1 MSAVASLTWVPGL
14 PATTSSPLN
23 RPLNG
28 TMANRRSLLV
38 EDATASH
45 TQWAWLFATFFGAGY
60 CPKGP
65 GTAGSLAAI
74 LIATPLIYL
83 GMSPAWFIV
92 LTLVFL
98 YPGIRASGI
107 VAIESGRKDP
117 QIVVVDEVLGQWLT
131 LAGAAHFN
139 WKSVTLGF
147 VLFRFFDILKP
158 PPGASNRESSRRC
171 RNCARRHH
179 GGRLRCPC
187 LIRRRVVQSLLTEK
201 YYGNSR

>member
-1 MSAVASLTWVPGL
+1 
-14 PATTSSPLN
+14 
-23 RPLNG
+23 
-28 TMANRRSLLV
+28 MANKRSLLV

-74 LIATPLIYL
+74 LIATPLISL
-83 GMSPAWFIV
+83 GMSPAWFIA

-98 YPGIRASGI
+98 YPGVRASGI

-139 WKSVTLGF
+139 WKSITLGF

-158 PPGASNRESSRRC
+158 PPVRQTERVPGGAGIVLDDIM
-171 RNCARRHH
+171 A
-179 GGRLRCPC
+179 G
-187 LIRRRVVQSLLTEK
+187 V
-201 YYGNSR
+201 YGALVLSAAGWFNLY